1 MKKLDRLVIKS
12 FIPPFIMAFF
22 IALFVLVMQFLWKF
36 IDDIV
41 GKGLSGLDLAEL
53 LFYRSLSLFPL
64 ALPIGIL
71 LAAVMVIGNMSE
83 KYELSSLKS
92 SGISLIRV
100 MFPAILI
107 SICVAAFSFYCSNT
121 LIPISNLKFQSRL
134 YDIRV
139 QKPALN
145 IEEGVFNDDFKGYS
159 IHIGDKATDNR
170 NIGDVLIFNNTPQT
184 RGNIQL
190 VSADRGEM
198 YYTDD
203 KRFFV
208 MKLYNGYQY
217 QEMQNQPGE
226 KGMPFVRTN
235 FKEWQKEFDMSEFDL
250 RETDEDLFKSH
261 HMMKSVGQLA
271 REIDSLAYKHEIVLH
286 GNYYNFSGMLHIESP
301 YKKKEKADSTFLP
314 DAVEQKIK
322 DEKRINVAPS
332 KPGLQNSRNAGRQST
347 ASLTKALDMSAESDS
362 KPSRFVSLFN
372 PSDIRQYAQR
382 GKQYASTVL
391 SNSERNQR
399 IMDNLKMSRRKHIY
413 EMHSKFSIAF
423 VCIIFL
429 FIGGPMGAIV
439 RKGGYGYP
447 LLIAIFFFTA
457 FIILNIAC
465 KKLNESETL
474 EPVVAAWMPC
484 MLLAP
489 IGIFLTLKAM
499 NDSKLLDVD
508 QYIKPIIK
516 LFSKDL
522 EVDEKTA

>member
-100 MFPAILI
+100 MLPAILI
-107 SICVAAFSFYCSNT
+107 SACVAVFSFYCSNT

-184 RGNIQL
+184 KGHIQL

-271 REIDSLAYKHEIVLH
+271 REIDSLAYQYDVMVHS
-286 GNYYNFSGMLHIESP
+286 NYYNFSGMLLIESP
-301 YKKKEKADSTFLP
+301 YKEEEKVDTSLLN
-314 DAVEQKIK
+314 DAVKQKILDQK
-322 DEKRINVAPS
+322 KINSAPPKLRS
-332 KPGLQNSRNAGRQST
+332 QSSRKKRQST
-347 ASLTKALDMSAESDS
+347 APLYKALEKSAEPGLQ
-362 KPSRFVSLFN
+362 PSGFVSLFN
-372 PSDIRQYAQR
+372 PLDIRQYAQR

-399 IMDNLKMSRRKHIY
+399 IMDNVKMRRRKHIY

-508 QYIKPIIK
+508 RYLKPIIK

-522 EVDEKTA
+522 EVDGKTV

>member
-1 MKKLDRLVIKS
+1 
-12 FIPPFIMAFF
+12 
-22 IALFVLVMQFLWKF
+22 
-36 IDDIV
+36 
-41 GKGLSGLDLAEL
+41 
-53 LFYRSLSLFPL
+53 
-64 ALPIGIL
+64 
-71 LAAVMVIGNMSE
+71 
-83 KYELSSLKS
+83 
-92 SGISLIRV
+92 
-100 MFPAILI
+100 
-107 SICVAAFSFYCSNT
+107 
-121 LIPISNLKFQSRL
+121 
-134 YDIRV
+134 
-139 QKPALN
+139 
-145 IEEGVFNDDFKGYS
+145 
-159 IHIGDKATDNR
+159 
-170 NIGDVLIFNNTPQT
+170 
-184 RGNIQL
+184 
-190 VSADRGEM
+190 
-198 YYTDD
+198 
-203 KRFFV
+203 
-208 MKLYNGYQY
+208 
-217 QEMQNQPGE
+217 
-226 KGMPFVRTN
+226 
-235 FKEWQKEFDMSEFDL
+235 
-250 RETDEDLFKSH
+250 
-261 HMMKSVGQLA
+261 
-271 REIDSLAYKHEIVLH
+271 
-286 GNYYNFSGMLHIESP
+286 MLHIESP

-322 DEKRINVAPS
+322 DEKSINVAPS